1 MLAPAPMKKE
11 SFAGGSGS
19 LAAAD
24 SAAKSAPGV
33 RERDTSR
40 DETSARNAPAAAS
53 PELARSTASPAELQ
67 ARARDPDAW
76 IARIRKLRADGRVAE
91 AVAELR
97 EFRRYVPD
105 AETRL
110 PADLRQWVP
119 NP

>member
-1 MLAPAPMKKE
+1 M
-11 SFAGGSGS
+11 
-19 LAAAD
+19 
-24 SAAKSAPGV
+24 
-33 RERDTSR
+33 RERDTAR

-76 IARIRKLRADGRVAE
+76 ITRIRKLREDGRVAE

-105 AETRL
+105 AESRL